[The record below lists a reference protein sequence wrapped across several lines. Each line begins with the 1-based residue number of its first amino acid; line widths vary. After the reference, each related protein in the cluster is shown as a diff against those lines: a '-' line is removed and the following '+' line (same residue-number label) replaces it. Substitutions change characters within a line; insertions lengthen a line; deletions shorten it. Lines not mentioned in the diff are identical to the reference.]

1 MPHQKGE
8 MMNNAE
14 DFPKLFAAACELETR
29 LKSIEA
35 MNDVLFEE
43 ARENRQKVERLEKKV
58 KTLEK
63 EEIRRKREK
72 IWES

>member
-1 MPHQKGE
+1 
-8 MMNNAE
+8 MNNAE
-14 DFPKLFAAACELETR
+14 DLPKLFAAAFELESR

-43 ARENRQKVERLEKKV
+43 ARENRQKVEQLEKKV
-58 KTLEK
+58 KALEK
-63 EEIRRKREK
+63 KELRRHREE

>member
-1 MPHQKGE
+1 
-8 MMNNAE
+8 MNNAE

>member
-1 MPHQKGE
+1 
-8 MMNNAE
+8 MNNAE
-14 DFPKLFAAACELETR
+14 DIPKLFAAACELESR

-43 ARENRQKVERLEKKV
+43 ARENRQKVEQLEKKV
-58 KTLEK
+58 KALEK
-63 EEIRRKREK
+63 KELRRHREE

>member
-1 MPHQKGE
+1 MTTE
-8 MMNNAE
+8 E
-14 DFPKLFAAACELETR
+14 DIPKLFAAAFELESR

-43 ARENRQKVERLEKKV
+43 ARENRQKVEQIEKKV
-58 KTLEK
+58 KALEK